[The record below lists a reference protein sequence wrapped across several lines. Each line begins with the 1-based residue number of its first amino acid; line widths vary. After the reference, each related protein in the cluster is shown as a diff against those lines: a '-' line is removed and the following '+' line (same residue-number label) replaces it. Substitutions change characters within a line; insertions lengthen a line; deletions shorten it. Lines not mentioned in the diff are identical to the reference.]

1 MRSKKKFFSL
11 NKKIMCLGIL
21 LSSIFLVFCAFFW
34 GGSRYVR
41 KQEDELTQIQRQ
53 FFAMVNS
60 FEQIDSYLYKY
71 AQSQN
76 ENLKE
81 ICEEALDDLE
91 ISSGELMNWMK
102 NPFFTDLN
110 CMTEVYV
117 EESRKLLGE
126 QEGKVSQFLSLYAE
140 CSENLKPI
148 RSFMEQYT
156 EVINTEL
163 DTRKSRIEQEQR
175 MIFAMLAADT
185 VLFAGICLIVL
196 IRFSRR
202 ITENL
207 MVLTHRAEWICEGKW
222 DVEMNQPAETGD
234 EVEILSKAFYRML
247 GEIKNQMEEL
257 KQQEAVKRQ
266 LKEAELAAVSMKAR
280 LERAQLRMLQSRVN
294 PHFLF
299 NALNVIAGQ
308 AAEENADKTVDMIL
322 ETADYLH
329 YSLSRLEKTVT
340 LEEELENASHY
351 LNIQKRRFG
360 ERICFSVSCE
370 EACKRVKIPALIL
383 QPLCENA
390 LCHGIAPLTQGG
402 SVSVSAFMSED
413 RVRITVEDDGI
424 GFTPERLAQIR
435 ERLVTEDYDDTQ
447 GIGLYNIMQRLL
459 AYFQQ
464 GVSCEIESAPGIK
477 TSVSIAFPARYT
489 NEAGMMEEK
498 NRDESDTGR

>member
-1 MRSKKKFFSL
+1 MKSKKKFFSL

-126 QEGKVSQFLSLYAE
+126 QEGKVSQLLSLYAE

-175 MIFAMLAADT
+175 RIFAMLAADT
-185 VLFAGICLIVL
+185 VQ
-196 IRFSRR
+196 R
-202 ITENL
+202 
-207 MVLTHRAEWICEGKW
+207 
-222 DVEMNQPAETGD
+222 
-234 EVEILSKAFYRML
+234 
-247 GEIKNQMEEL
+247 
-257 KQQEAVKRQ
+257 
-266 LKEAELAAVSMKAR
+266 
-280 LERAQLRMLQSRVN
+280 
-294 PHFLF
+294 
-299 NALNVIAGQ
+299 
-308 AAEENADKTVDMIL
+308 
-322 ETADYLH
+322 
-329 YSLSRLEKTVT
+329 
-340 LEEELENASHY
+340 
-351 LNIQKRRFG
+351 
-360 ERICFSVSCE
+360 
-370 EACKRVKIPALIL
+370 
-383 QPLCENA
+383 
-390 LCHGIAPLTQGG
+390 
-402 SVSVSAFMSED
+402 
-413 RVRITVEDDGI
+413 
-424 GFTPERLAQIR
+424 TP
-435 ERLVTEDYDDTQ
+435 
-447 GIGLYNIMQRLL
+447 N
-459 AYFQQ
+459 
-464 GVSCEIESAPGIK
+464 
-477 TSVSIAFPARYT
+477 
-489 NEAGMMEEK
+489 
-498 NRDESDTGR
+498 